1 MENPQNPLAGRVP
14 DVEPSARVAASTAT
28 RPDDATPDWRGRPFL
43 GQPGP
48 LANLF
53 SVELWERF
61 SFYGMQAMLVYY
73 MSWTAAEGGL
83 GIDPAV
89 ATGIVGAY
97 GGMVYVFCILGG
109 WVADRLLGSE
119 RTMFVSAVGIMLGHI
134 ALALVPGV
142 PGLTLGLVLVAVGSG
157 GLKANATNLVGSL
170 YSREDPKRDAGFSIF
185 YMGVNIGA
193 LFGPLLTGL
202 ARDTM
207 GFHVGFGLAAAGM
220 AIGLTQYALT
230 RKNLPTDVHRVPDPL
245 PRSQYGRWG
254 LIGLGMVAVVVALFL
269 TDVITLDNLSDA
281 VVVLA
286 AVAGGWSAVAASA
299 IAEQFKSKA
308 RMSGM
313 ALGFTTATAIF
324 GGFAP
329 LVGQKLIDSTGW
341 APAPGA
347 MIAVVAICVLP
358 VVWFQKETAPNV
370 TEGNAADDP
379 ASPTRTP

>member
-170 YSREDPKRDAGFSIF
+170 YSREDPKRDAC
-185 YMGVNIGA
+185 
-193 LFGPLLTGL
+193 LLYT
-202 ARDTM
+202 
-207 GFHVGFGLAAAGM
+207 
-220 AIGLTQYALT
+220 
-230 RKNLPTDVHRVPDPL
+230 
-245 PRSQYGRWG
+245 
-254 LIGLGMVAVVVALFL
+254 
-269 TDVITLDNLSDA
+269 SDA
-281 VVVLA
+281 
-286 AVAGGWSAVAASA
+286 
-299 IAEQFKSKA
+299 
-308 RMSGM
+308 
-313 ALGFTTATAIF
+313 
-324 GGFAP
+324 
-329 LVGQKLIDSTGW
+329 
-341 APAPGA
+341 
-347 MIAVVAICVLP
+347 
-358 VVWFQKETAPNV
+358 
-370 TEGNAADDP
+370 ADE
-379 ASPTRTP
+379 